1 MKILNSLF
9 NKLGKTMATKTI
21 KFDLQ
26 MKGVKVTSFDE
37 LQDNFSADIL
47 PIFQTGRL
55 AKWLMSRE
63 LVAQAESIAAID
75 KNSTEL
81 QQLVAICRVLELD
94 DDEEILQFLL
104 DDRQVAQT
112 VSAAVSTP
120 VADASDV
127 ETDDA
132 STLSPSGVDWSGQD
146 MSTRQFVGE
155 NLRNANLKGTSFRNA
170 DLSQADL
177 TGADLRGADLG
188 GVKLVGAN
196 LTDANLTGADLN
208 CAMIEKSNF
217 KNANL
222 TNAKL
227 VQIRSYDFLG
237 MDFMNSYFDLFKYKN
252 KDSSG
257 PANFNGANLTN
268 ANLYGAELVSDIFI
282 GANLTGANFEAA
294 TLVCSDFT
302 GADLT
307 RANLHRAQLH
317 NANFTKA
324 NLSFANM
331 NGASFDLDDENY
343 ESLGEKANLTN
354 AKLTGIIGFER
365 PKIEPAVLPLG
376 VDQEVAREAGRMLV
390 KRW

>member
-1 MKILNSLF
+1 
-9 NKLGKTMATKTI
+9 MATKMI

-26 MKGVKVTSFDE
+26 MKGVKVTNIEE
-37 LQDNFSADIL
+37 LQENFNADIL
-47 PIFQTGRL
+47 PIFQAGRL

-63 LVAQAESIAAID
+63 LIAQAEAVTAID

-81 QQLVAICRVLELD
+81 QQLAVICQVLELD
-94 DDEEILQFLL
+94 DDQDVLQFLL
-104 DDRQVAQT
+104 DDRQAAQT
-112 VSAAVSTP
+112 VTAPVSIP

-127 ETDDA
+127 DTDDA
-132 STLSPSGVDWSGQD
+132 STSSPSGVDWSGQD

-155 NLRNANLKGTSFRNA
+155 NLRNANLKGTSFRYA

-177 TGADLRGADLG
+177 TGADLSGADLG
-188 GVKLVGAN
+188 GVTLVGAN
-196 LTDANLTGADLN
+196 LTDANLTGADLS

-222 TNAKL
+222 TNAIL

-237 MDFMNSYFDLFKYKN
+237 MYLGQSDFDILTYKS

-257 PANFNGANLTN
+257 PANFNGSNLTN
-268 ANLYGAELVSDIFI
+268 ANLSGAELVSDIFI
-282 GANLTGANFEAA
+282 GANLTGANLETA

-307 RANLHRAQLH
+307 RANLHRAELH
-317 NANFTKA
+317 NVNFTNA

-331 NGASFDLDDENY
+331 NGAGFDLDDENLQ
-343 ESLGEKANLTN
+343 SLGEKVNLTN
-354 AKLTGIIGFER
+354 AKLAGIIGFER
-365 PKIEPAVLPLG
+365 PIDPAILPLG
-376 VDQEVAREAGRMLV
+376 VNQELARELARGVRRINRMLV
-390 KRW
+390 KLW

>member
-1 MKILNSLF
+1 
-9 NKLGKTMATKTI
+9 MATKMI
-21 KFDLQ
+21 KFDLH
-26 MKGVKVTSFDE
+26 MKGVKVTNLEE
-37 LQDNFSADIL
+37 LQENFSADIL

-55 AKWLMSRE
+55 VKWLMSRE
-63 LVAQAESIAAID
+63 LVAQAEAIAVIE

-81 QQLVAICRVLELD
+81 QQLAAICRVLELD
-94 DDEEILQFLL
+94 DDEDVLQFLL
-104 DDRQVAQT
+104 DDRQAAQT
-112 VSAAVSTP
+112 VTAPVSIS

-127 ETDDA
+127 GTDDA
-132 STLSPSGVDWSGQD
+132 STPSPSGVDWSGQD

-177 TGADLRGADLG
+177 TGADLSGADLG
-188 GVKLVGAN
+188 GVTLVGAN
-196 LTDANLTGADLN
+196 LTDANLTGADLS

-222 TNAKL
+222 TNAIL
-227 VQIRSYDFLG
+227 VQIRSYDFLLMG
-237 MDFMNSYFDLFKYKN
+237 FEKSYYAFPGLGFGQSSFDILKYKS
-252 KDSSG
+252 KDGSG
-257 PANFNGANLTN
+257 PANFNGSNLTN
-268 ANLYGAELVSDIFI
+268 ANLSGAVLVSDIFI
-282 GANLTGANFEAA
+282 GANLTGANLEAA
-294 TLVCSDFT
+294 TLVSSDFT
-302 GADLT
+302 GANLT
-307 RANLHRAQLH
+307 RAILNRAELH

-324 NLSFANM
+324 DLSFANLE
-331 NGASFDLDDENY
+331 GANFDLHDENY
-343 ESLGEKANLTN
+343 QLLGEKANLTN